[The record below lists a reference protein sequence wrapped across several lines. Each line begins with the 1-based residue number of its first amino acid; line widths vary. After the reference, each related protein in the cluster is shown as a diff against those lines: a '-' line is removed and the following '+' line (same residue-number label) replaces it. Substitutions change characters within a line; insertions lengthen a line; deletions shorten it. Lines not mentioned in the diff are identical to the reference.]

1 MRGTEP
7 EGPGPSR
14 CAPPA
19 AGLAT
24 PTALHEAPPR
34 THCTLLWESLG
45 VSCPRNLSLSPG
57 SFHLPTHHPGTWA
70 QTGDN
75 RLCRRRSLCCTLCA
89 EVSPGS
95 RGTASVATLAWARQG
110 RGRCTQKGQHSCPT
124 WPWGRGPFP
133 LTAPME
139 QGSEGTRSS
148 AGLQA
153 GARNLGAGHSHAG
166 RCVCSGQGH
175 TGVS

>member
-1 MRGTEP
+1 MEQSRKDQALPGVPPLPLAWPRPLPCTRPRPGHTAVGKPGCELP
-7 EGPGPSR
+7 SGP
-14 CAPPA
+14 
-19 AGLAT
+19 
-24 PTALHEAPPR
+24 
-34 THCTLLWESLG
+34 
-45 VSCPRNLSLSPG
+45 SLSPG

-110 RGRCTQKGQHSCPT
+110 RGHCTQKGQHSCPT

-153 GARNLGAGHSHAG
+153 GARNLSAGHSHAG
-166 RCVCSGQGH
+166 RHVCSGQGH